1 MQKITSI
8 SEIVEAVKGQSKKTI
23 AVAAAQD
30 AEVLKAVHKAVDY
43 GLANAILV
51 GDSDKIQEILSEEGL
66 SPQEFEII
74 HGQGRSL

>member
-43 GLANAILV
+43 G
-51 GDSDKIQEILSEEGL
+51 
-66 SPQEFEII
+66 
-74 HGQGRSL
+74 